1 MIKTWLLDALRNIK
15 KRIISWLSIATIV
28 FIGTTLILG
37 LYFGSSTV
45 TTASTSYVDGQN
57 FRDFDVSCSIGIQA
71 DEVDQ
76 LKEIDQINDAEGQ
89 ISVPAV
95 ATLKGTSEGI
105 TVVSATERISVPTV
119 TEGTMPSADDECA
132 MSLSALNKL
141 GASIG
146 DEIEVNISSA
156 RFAGILPGTTYKITG
171 VASHPDYMVNI
182 STDYIVVP
190 LSCFDT
196 SEISFDFSNVLLDA
210 DIDGEV
216 FARAYQ
222 KKSAQL
228 KEILQKET
236 DSIAAIKVDKMSDD
250 LDAEYENAR
259 KKAQEQLDEGKLEL
273 DEAKKLF
280 DETLKTATEKLG
292 LGEEE
297 LNNLKSTVEKELSEA
312 KRKIAEGEEEYNTS
326 IAEALSKIENGEKD
340 LEKELE
346 NARFQLFA
354 AFLEIDKGEKTLK
367 EKEEEYQ
374 EGLEKYNEGLRQFEE
389 VQKQA
394 ESKLRPEILVLL
406 SIFYRETGNDYLA
419 DELGNAANGSAAER
433 ARAILD
439 VIDSD
444 ETSQLREILME
455 AGLDIEDTRSK
466 LERFVEADHQLETA
480 KGELEEARRLLDQG
494 WYTLEQAKRQ
504 LADGEAEYDRREA
517 EARQQLEDAKK
528 EFEEKKAEGARQLED
543 AKKTLSA
550 KQKEA
555 TQAIESAQEQFLAA
569 KEEYDTQKEE
579 GEKQIGD
586 ATKQYEDA
594 KKEADDKLGEIKEQ
608 IDAAKNTPCSY
619 MIRTRDVNFP
629 FVQTKSFIK
638 AIAGF
643 FDVFTPL
650 YAGIIAIV
658 CFFTMTIIIEEQT
671 SQIGTCKAFGM
682 YESEIMRKYI
692 IFGASASLFGAL
704 SGIVGAFAIEKLLI
718 NTMKD
723 NLSFSLDNTGHN
735 VVMLIILPVVEVLIT
750 VIAVLWS
757 CHRYIRC
764 SAVGLI
770 NGSEPAGRYR
780 KKSRKSSSGR
790 LYTHLIINNLLTD
803 IGREAVSVVTVVLC
817 VFLVGFGIDIKL
829 AYEGALERQMYEIWQ
844 YDLTLTESDKI
855 TDDQRSAIR
864 QALADYDS
872 LYLPVTAGVIG
883 IGESQ
888 IMTSIICV
896 DDKEE
901 FAGFYT
907 LKDDAGKT
915 VSIPD
920 DRALVTEEMK
930 DKNKLMPGTE
940 VTLVSRDL
948 NYSKA
953 VIGGTFM
960 LYAGKTMIMTNGFY
974 ENSFGHAPVSN
985 TYYIKAP
992 AGDAKALRESLADL
1006 PGVSQVELSRNLR
1019 DRNMAVVNIYNA
1031 VVVIVIVF
1039 SVILSFMILLNLSN
1053 ILVAHRMKELLTM
1066 RVNGFSNANVIGYLV
1081 REVLATEVLSV
1092 GIALALGLTL
1102 SGKIIAS
1109 VETDAFMFVRE
1120 PYALA
1125 WTASVII
1132 NILFAVTINFIAFRN
1147 VNKVPLTDINKY

>member
-1 MIKTWLLDALRNIK
+1 M
-15 KRIISWLSIATIV
+15 
-28 FIGTTLILG
+28 
-37 LYFGSSTV
+37 
-45 TTASTSYVDGQN
+45 
-57 FRDFDVSCSIGIQA
+57 
-71 DEVDQ
+71 
-76 LKEIDQINDAEGQ
+76 
-89 ISVPAV
+89 
-95 ATLKGTSEGI
+95 
-105 TVVSATERISVPTV
+105 
-119 TEGTMPSADDECA
+119 
-132 MSLSALNKL
+132 
-141 GASIG
+141 
-146 DEIEVNISSA
+146 
-156 RFAGILPGTTYKITG
+156 
-171 VASHPDYMVNI
+171 
-182 STDYIVVP
+182 
-190 LSCFDT
+190 
-196 SEISFDFSNVLLDA
+196 
-210 DIDGEV
+210 
-216 FARAYQ
+216 
-222 KKSAQL
+222 
-228 KEILQKET
+228 
-236 DSIAAIKVDKMSDD
+236 
-250 LDAEYENAR
+250 
-259 KKAQEQLDEGKLEL
+259 
-273 DEAKKLF
+273 
-280 DETLKTATEKLG
+280 
-292 LGEEE
+292 
-297 LNNLKSTVEKELSEA
+297 EKELSEA

-346 NARFQLFA
+346 NAMFQLFA

-406 SIFYRETGNDYLA
+406 SIFFRETGNDYLA
-419 DELGNAANGSAAER
+419 YELENAANGSAAER
-433 ARAILD
+433 ARAILG

-455 AGLDIEDTRSK
+455 AGLGIEDTRSE

-555 TQAIESAQEQFLAA
+555 KEAIASAEEQFLQA
-569 KEEYDTQKEE
+569 KEEYTTQKEE
-579 GEKQIGD
+579 GEKELSD
-586 ATKQYEDA
+586 ATQQYEDA
-594 KKEADDKLGEIKEQ
+594 KKEADDKLSEIKEQ
-608 IDAAKNTPCSY
+608 IETAKNTPCSY

-692 IFGASASLFGAL
+692 IFCASASLFGAIA
-704 SGIVGAFAIEKLLI
+704 GVIGAFSIEKLLI
-718 NTMKD
+718 NTMRN
-723 NLSFSLDNTGHN
+723 NLSFSLDSTGHN
-735 VVMLIILPVVEVLIT
+735 IVMLILLPVMEVLIT
-750 VIAVLWS
+750 VVAVLWS

-770 NGSEPAGRYR
+770 NGSEPVGRNR
-780 KKSRKSSSGR
+780 KRSRKPSSGS
-790 LYTHLIINNLLTD
+790 LYMHLIINNLFTD
-803 IGREAVSVVTVVLC
+803 IGREAVSVVTVVMC

-829 AYEGALERQMYEIWQ
+829 AYEGAPEHQMYDIWQ

-855 TDDQRSAIR
+855 TDQERNAVK
-864 QALADYDS
+864 QALEDYDS
-872 LYLPVTAGVIG
+872 LYLPVSAGVIG
-883 IGESQ
+883 IGESP

-896 DDKEE
+896 DDKDE
-901 FAGFYT
+901 FARFYN
-907 LKDDAGKT
+907 LKDSAKKP

-920 DRALVTEEMK
+920 DSVLVTEEME
-930 DKNKLMPGTE
+930 DKNELSPGTE
-940 VTLVSRDL
+940 VTLVSLDL
-948 NYSKA
+948 NYSKVA
-953 VIGGTFM
+953 VGGTFM
-960 LYAGKTMIMTNGFY
+960 LYAGKTMIMTSEFY
-974 ENSFGHAPVSN
+974 QDKFGYAPASN
-985 TYYIKAP
+985 TYYIKAS
-992 AGDAKALRESLADL
+992 ADDAKALVNALSDI
-1006 PGVSQVELSRNLR
+1006 PGVSQVELVRNLR

-1031 VVVIVIVF
+1031 VVVIVILF

-1066 RVNGFSNANVIGYLV
+1066 RVNGFSNAHVIGYLV
-1081 REVLATEVLSV
+1081 REVLAIEVLAV
-1092 GIALALGLTL
+1092 GIALALGLTFL
-1102 SGKIIAS
+1102 GRIIAS

-1125 WTASVII
+1125 WAASVII
-1132 NILFAVTINFIAFRN
+1132 NVLFAVTINLIAFRN